1 MVSSALLGAPTALSH
16 EVALMATSI
25 DLLFKSLIIV
35 LITNLV
41 ARRFF
46 SNLGNTGVYA
56 LWLTAFVCM
65 LLLPFF
71 STTTT
76 PLAGFSG
83 EAAPFSLITI
93 PLLREIEISSSSAVL
108 ASSWMRAL
116 LFVYFSVL
124 LFLLT
129 RLYLSIKRV
138 NEIANRADK
147 TLPLHMQA
155 LVQRL
160 YDELAI
166 DKRIQFGISDLVETP
181 FSAGFHDYAIILPK
195 NSLEWDHDTLEN
207 VLVHELSHIQRGDFI
222 ALLLC
227 EVGTYVFWFNPFAWV
242 INNKIR
248 NSAEFNCDD
257 CVLSRGASSCGYAR
271 DLVKVARN
279 VMKDRRKK
287 LFAQF
292 MIDTS
297 EIETRVV
304 NILRQPPVRK
314 WSSLPVVTT
323 CIVLSGLILAS
334 SANARLVSTRYHDF
348 VQSSRIMYMEKP
360 VYPIEAYNAGYQGWV
375 LLKFTI
381 DKNGVVPREA
391 IEIEFA
397 QPEGVFEEVSVAT
410 LENFRYEPKRI
421 NGERVSS
428 EDERFMFRFRLPKME
443 VAVAD

>member
-1 MVSSALLGAPTALSH
+1 
-16 EVALMATSI
+16 
-25 DLLFKSLIIV
+25 
-35 LITNLV
+35 
-41 ARRFF
+41 
-46 SNLGNTGVYA
+46 
-56 LWLTAFVCM
+56 
-65 LLLPFF
+65 
-71 STTTT
+71 
-76 PLAGFSG
+76 
-83 EAAPFSLITI
+83 
-93 PLLREIEISSSSAVL
+93 
-108 ASSWMRAL
+108 
-116 LFVYFSVL
+116 
-124 LFLLT
+124 
-129 RLYLSIKRV
+129 
-138 NEIANRADK
+138 
-147 TLPLHMQA
+147 
-155 LVQRL
+155 
-160 YDELAI
+160 
-166 DKRIQFGISDLVETP
+166 
-181 FSAGFHDYAIILPK
+181 
-195 NSLEWDHDTLEN
+195 
-207 VLVHELSHIQRGDFI
+207 
-222 ALLLC
+222 
-227 EVGTYVFWFNPFAWV
+227 
-242 INNKIR
+242 
-248 NSAEFNCDD
+248 
-257 CVLSRGASSCGYAR
+257 
-271 DLVKVARN
+271 
-279 VMKDRRKK
+279 MKDRRKK

-381 DKNGVVPREA
+381 DKNGVVPRAA